1 MTDQTPLLSDEQIEW
16 DMTIVEGDQP
26 LKFLAMFQTMS
37 PWKVRELYEAYRQ
50 ALLSV
55 VQELVAYAQHYED
68 CGLNADRRSYAYAK
82 GCSCG
87 LSDLEDKI
95 KSTYNISPKP

>member
-1 MTDQTPLLSDEQIEW
+1 MSDQTPLLSDEQIEW
-16 DMTIVEGDQP
+16 DMTIVEGD
-26 LKFLAMFQTMS
+26 AMFQTMS

-55 VQELVAYAQHYED
+55 VQELVAYAQHDED

-87 LSDLEDKI
+87 LSDLENKI
-95 KSTYNISPKP
+95 SSTYNISPKP